1 MSPLSLSRVSLFEF
15 FGSALLTRSEGHKV
29 AAKVRQRLLEPVNL
43 VLDFSGVQSATPS
56 FLDEICNEID
66 VGLRRHRDD
75 GTVVVATHM
84 DSEVVESFEYV
95 LKRHRH
101 SLAYTLMKSQEIEL
115 LNAPRHLV
123 ETLEAAIALG
133 GEFTVPDLA
142 DKLELPTN
150 TVNQR
155 LNDLL
160 ESGAVGRERDH
171 GAERGMRYRY
181 YTPAVS

>member
-1 MSPLSLSRVSLFEF
+1 VKERML
-15 FGSALLTRSEGHKV
+15 A
-29 AAKVRQRLLEPVNL
+29 PVNL
-43 VLDFSGVQSATPS
+43 ILDFGGVESATPS
-56 FLDEICNEID
+56 FLDEVCNEID

-84 DSEVVESFEYV
+84 DSEVVESFEFI

-101 SLAYTLMKSQEIEL
+101 SLAYTFTKSEDIGL
-115 LNAPRHLV
+115 LNAPPHLV
-123 ETLEAAIALG
+123 ETLEAALALG

-155 LNDLL
+155 LTDLL

-181 YTPAVS
+181 HTPAVA